1 MVKLYVGNL
10 PFNLTEAQLKEAFT
24 VAGDVADVKIVV
36 DPYDGRSRGFGFVEM
51 ADEPGAVAA
60 LEKLNGT
67 EVGGR
72 PVKIDR
78 AKVQNSDHSGKR
90 SGGAPRSA
98 GS

>member
-10 PFNLTEAQLKEAFT
+10 PFNLTEAQLKEAFS
-24 VAGDVADVKIVV
+24 VAGEVAGVKIVV

-51 ADEPGAVAA
+51 ADEQGAVAA
-60 LEKLNGT
+60 LEKINGT

-78 AKVQNSDHSGKR
+78 AKVQNSDHNGKK
-90 SGGAPRSA
+90 SGGSPRPV
-98 GS
+98 GY